1 MEYYRLYDLRNQYPS
16 ISNYG
21 TAIPGT
27 INLKGLYPETNTLAI
42 TVKNLE
48 GIKFVKDT
56 RFRFILK
63 IKEKQT
69 DTTGVLYTSE
79 RYYKNLESSLKESN
93 PYFINSS
100 LNDVYIVEIFTESLN
115 ALFTTFLNPEN
126 KAGVSVNRNNF
137 INKNKSID
145 YDLLVKYIDWVV
157 AQSTLSD
164 IDSNGV
170 IPPEKLIDF
179 VTFEIDHEKAYF
191 YPDDIQR
198 PTDSNTSG
206 GSTGTGGGADAANRN
221 LEAIK
226 ALEEE
231 LEKINS
237 DISTY
242 TGFIN
247 QDDYPNDGLSKSK
260 LLVKGKIEEI
270 EYVSSRYLL
279 NRRKQNEDIR
289 KQLTAYSD
297 TLKLKKD
304 SLQTQIELLK

>member
-16 ISNYG
+16 IGNYG
-21 TAIPGT
+21 TVLPGT

-42 TVKNLE
+42 NVKNLE
-48 GIKFVKDT
+48 GIKFVKET
-56 RFRFILK
+56 KFRFILK

-79 RYYKNLESSLKESN
+79 KYYKNLESSLKESN

-100 LNDVYIVEIFTESLN
+100 LDNVYIVEIFTESLN

-126 KAGVSVNRNNF
+126 KAGVSINRNNF

-157 AQSTLSD
+157 SQNTLSD

-206 GSTGTGGGADAANRN
+206 GTGTSGGQGATNQN

-226 ALEEE
+226 KLEEE
-231 LEKINS
+231 LEKINA

-270 EYVSSRYLL
+270 EYVSSKYLL

-297 TLKLKKD
+297 ILKLKKD
-304 SLQTQIELLK
+304 SVQTQIELLK

>member
-21 TAIPGT
+21 TTLPGT
-27 INLKGLYPETNTLAI
+27 INLKGVYPETNTLAI

-56 RFRFILK
+56 KFRFILI

-69 DTTGVLYTSE
+69 DTTGLVYTSE
-79 RYYKNLESSLKESN
+79 RYYKNLESALKESN

-100 LNDVYIVEIFTESLN
+100 LNDVYIVNIFTESLS

-137 INKNKSID
+137 INNNKSID

-157 AQSTLSD
+157 SQPTLSD

-170 IPPEKLIDF
+170 LLPEKLIDF

-206 GSTGTGGGADAANRN
+206 GTGTSGGPGATNQN

-226 ALEEE
+226 TLEEE

-247 QDDYPNDGLSKSK
+247 QGDYPNDGLSKSK
-260 LLVKGKIEEI
+260 LLVKGKLEEI
-270 EYVSSRYLL
+270 EYVSSKYLL
-279 NRRKQNEDIR
+279 NRKKQNEDIR
-289 KQLTAYSD
+289 KQLSAYSD
-297 TLKLKKD
+297 ILKSKKD
-304 SLQTQIELLK
+304 SIQTQIELLK

>member
-16 ISNYG
+16 IGNYG
-21 TAIPGT
+21 TTLPGT

-42 TVKNLE
+42 SVRNLE

-56 RFRFILK
+56 KFRFILK
-63 IKEKQT
+63 IKEKQA

-79 RYYKNLESSLKESN
+79 RYYKNLEASLKESN

-100 LNDVYIVEIFTESLN
+100 LNDVYVVEIFTESLN
-115 ALFTTFLNPEN
+115 ALFTSFLNPEN

-137 INKNKSID
+137 INNNKSIN
-145 YDLLVKYIDWVV
+145 YDLLVTYIDWVV
-157 AQSTLSD
+157 SQATLSD

-179 VTFEIDHEKAYF
+179 ATFEIDHEKAYF
-191 YPDDIQR
+191 YPDEIQR

-206 GSTGTGGGADAANRN
+206 GTGAPGATNQN
-221 LEAIK
+221 LEAIRK
-226 ALEEE
+226 LEEE
-231 LEKINS
+231 LQKINS

-247 QDDYPNDGLSKSK
+247 QNDYPNDGLSKSK

-270 EYVSSRYLL
+270 EYVSERYLL
-279 NRRKQNEDIR
+279 NRTKQNNDIR

-297 TLKLKKD
+297 ILKLKKD

>member
-21 TAIPGT
+21 TTIPGT
-27 INLKGLYPETNTLAI
+27 INLRGLYPETNTLAI
-42 TVKNLE
+42 TIKNLE

-79 RYYKNLESSLKESN
+79 RYYNNLESSLKESN

-115 ALFTTFLNPEN
+115 SLFTTFLNPEN
-126 KAGVSVNRNNF
+126 RAGVSINRNNF

-157 AQSTLSD
+157 SQATLSD

-206 GSTGTGGGADAANRN
+206 GSTGTGDGADATNRN

-260 LLVKGKIEEI
+260 LLVKGKLEEI
-270 EYVSSRYLL
+270 EYVSSKYLL
-279 NRRKQNEDIR
+279 NRKKQNEDIR

-297 TLKLKKD
+297 ILKLKKD

>member
-21 TAIPGT
+21 TTIPGT
-27 INLKGLYPETNTLAI
+27 VNLKGSYPETNTLAI
-42 TVKNLE
+42 NIRSLD
-48 GIKFVKDT
+48 GIKFVNNTK
-56 RFRFILK
+56 FRFILK

-79 RYYKNLESSLKESN
+79 RYYKNLEASLKESN

-100 LNDVYIVEIFTESLN
+100 LNDVYVVEIFTESLN
-115 ALFTTFLNPEN
+115 ALFTSFLNPEN

-137 INKNKSID
+137 INNNKSIN
-145 YDLLVKYIDWVV
+145 YDLLVTYIDWVV
-157 AQSTLSD
+157 SQATLSD

-179 VTFEIDHEKAYF
+179 ATFEIDHEKAYF
-191 YPDDIQR
+191 YPDEIQR

-206 GSTGTGGGADAANRN
+206 GTGAPGATNQN
-221 LEAIK
+221 LEAIRK
-226 ALEEE
+226 LEEE
-231 LEKINS
+231 LQKINS

-247 QDDYPNDGLSKSK
+247 QNDYPNDGLSKSK

-270 EYVSSRYLL
+270 EYVSERYLL
-279 NRRKQNEDIR
+279 NRTKQNNDIR

-297 TLKLKKD
+297 ILKLKKD

>member
-21 TAIPGT
+21 TTLPGT
-27 INLKGLYPETNTLAI
+27 INLKGVYPETNTLAI

-56 RFRFILK
+56 KFRFILI

-69 DTTGVLYTSE
+69 DTTGLVYTSE
-79 RYYKNLESSLKESN
+79 RYYKNLESALKESN

-100 LNDVYIVEIFTESLN
+100 LNDVYIVNIFTESLS

-137 INKNKSID
+137 INNNKSID

-157 AQSTLSD
+157 SQPTLSD

-170 IPPEKLIDF
+170 LLPEKLIDF

-206 GSTGTGGGADAANRN
+206 GTGTSGGPGATNQN

-226 ALEEE
+226 TLEEE

-247 QDDYPNDGLSKSK
+247 QGDYPNDGLSKSK
-260 LLVKGKIEEI
+260 LLVKGKLEEI
-270 EYVSSRYLL
+270 EYVSSKYLL
-279 NRRKQNEDIR
+279 NRKKQNEDIR
-289 KQLTAYSD
+289 KQLSAYSD
-297 TLKLKKD
+297 ILKSKKD

>member
-21 TAIPGT
+21 TTIPGT
-27 INLKGLYPETNTLAI
+27 INLKGVYPETNTLAI

-56 RFRFILK
+56 KLRFILI

-69 DTTGVLYTSE
+69 DTTGLVYTSE
-79 RYYKNLESSLKESN
+79 RYYKNLESALKESN

-100 LNDVYIVEIFTESLN
+100 LNNVYIVNVFTESLS

-137 INKNKSID
+137 INNNKSID

-157 AQSTLSD
+157 SQPTLSD

-170 IPPEKLIDF
+170 ILPEKLIDF

-206 GSTGTGGGADAANRN
+206 GTGTSGGPGATNQN

-226 ALEEE
+226 TLEEE

-247 QDDYPNDGLSKSK
+247 KGDYHNDGLSKSK
-260 LLVKGKIEEI
+260 LLVKGKLEEI
-270 EYVSSRYLL
+270 EYVSSKYLL
-279 NRRKQNEDIR
+279 NRKKQNEDIR
-289 KQLTAYSD
+289 KQLSAYSD
-297 TLKLKKD
+297 ILKSKKD
-304 SLQTQIELLK
+304 SVQTQIELLK

>member
-21 TAIPGT
+21 TTIPGT
-27 INLKGLYPETNTLAI
+27 INLKGSYPETNTLAI
-42 TVKNLE
+42 NVRNLE

-56 RFRFILK
+56 KFRFILK
-63 IKEKQT
+63 IKEKQA
-69 DTTGVLYTSE
+69 DTAGVLYTSE

-100 LNDVYIVEIFTESLN
+100 LNDVYIVEIFTQSLN
-115 ALFTTFLNPEN
+115 ALFTTFLTPEN

-137 INKNKSID
+137 INNNKSID

-157 AQSTLSD
+157 SQPTLSD

-170 IPPEKLIDF
+170 ILPEKLIDF
-179 VTFEIDHEKAYF
+179 VTFEIDQEKAFF
-191 YPDDIQR
+191 YPDEIQR

-206 GSTGTGGGADAANRN
+206 GTGTSGGQGATNQN

-260 LLVKGKIEEI
+260 LLVKGKLEEI
-270 EYVSSRYLL
+270 EYVSSKYLL
-279 NRRKQNEDIR
+279 NRKKQNEDIR

-297 TLKLKKD
+297 ILKLKKD

>member
-21 TAIPGT
+21 TTIPGT
-27 INLKGLYPETNTLAI
+27 INLRGLYPETNTLAI
-42 TVKNLE
+42 TLKNLE

-79 RYYKNLESSLKESN
+79 RYYNNLESSLKESN

-100 LNDVYIVEIFTESLN
+100 LNDVYILEIFTESLN

-157 AQSTLSD
+157 SQPTLTD

-170 IPPEKLIDF
+170 ILPEKLIDF
-179 VTFEIDHEKAYF
+179 ATFEIDHEKAYF

-198 PTDSNTSG
+198 ATDSNTSG
-206 GSTGTGGGADAANRN
+206 GTGTSGGPGATNQN

-226 ALEEE
+226 VLEEE
-231 LEKINS
+231 LQKIDS

-260 LLVKGKIEEI
+260 LLVKGKLEEI
-270 EYVSSRYLL
+270 EYVSSKYLL
-279 NRRKQNEDIR
+279 NRKKQNEDIR
-289 KQLTAYSD
+289 KQLSAYSD
-297 TLKLKKD
+297 ILKLKKD
-304 SLQTQIELLK
+304 SIQTQIELLK

>member
-16 ISNYG
+16 ISNYS
-21 TAIPGT
+21 TTIPGT
-27 INLKGLYPETNTLAI
+27 INLRGLYPETNTLAI
-42 TVKNLE
+42 TIKNLE

-79 RYYKNLESSLKESN
+79 RYYNNLESSLKESN

-126 KAGVSVNRNNF
+126 RAGVSINRNNF

-157 AQSTLSD
+157 SQATLSD

-206 GSTGTGGGADAANRN
+206 GSTGTGDGADATNRN

-260 LLVKGKIEEI
+260 LLVKGKLEEI
-270 EYVSSRYLL
+270 EYVSSKYLL
-279 NRRKQNEDIR
+279 NRKKQNEDIR

-297 TLKLKKD
+297 ILKLKKD

>member
-16 ISNYG
+16 IGNYG
-21 TAIPGT
+21 TTLPGT
-27 INLKGLYPETNTLAI
+27 INLKGLYPETNTLEI

-56 RFRFILK
+56 KFRFILK

-79 RYYKNLESSLKESN
+79 KYYKNLESSLKESN

-100 LNDVYIVEIFTESLN
+100 LDNVYIVEIFTESLN

-126 KAGVSVNRNNF
+126 KAGVSINRNNF

-157 AQSTLSD
+157 SQNTLSD

-191 YPDDIQR
+191 YPDEIQR

-206 GSTGTGGGADAANRN
+206 GTGTSGGPGATNQN
-221 LEAIK
+221 LDAIK
-226 ALEEE
+226 KLEEE

-237 DISTY
+237 DISIY
-242 TGFIN
+242 NGFIN

-270 EYVSSRYLL
+270 EYVSSKYLL

-297 TLKLKKD
+297 ILKLKKD

>member
-16 ISNYG
+16 ISNYVTTPIG
-21 TAIPGT
+21 KV
-27 INLKGLYPETNTLAI
+27 NLIGSYPETNILPI
-42 TVKNLE
+42 DVKSLE

-56 RFRFILK
+56 KFRFVLK

-69 DTTGVLYTSE
+69 DTNGVLYTSE
-79 RYYKNLESSLKESN
+79 KYFKNLEASLKESN
-93 PYFINSS
+93 PYFINAS
-100 LNDVYIVEIFTESLN
+100 LNEVYVVEIFTESLN
-115 ALFTTFLNPEN
+115 ALFTTFLNSEN

-157 AQSTLSD
+157 SQATLSD

-170 IPPEKLIDF
+170 IVSEKLIDF
-179 VTFEIDHEKAYF
+179 VTFEIDQEKAYF
-191 YPDDIQR
+191 YPDEIPR

-206 GSTGTGGGADAANRN
+206 GTGTSDGTGATNQN
-221 LEAIK
+221 LEAIQK
-226 ALEEE
+226 LEEE
-231 LEKINS
+231 LQKINS

-247 QDDYPNDGLSKSK
+247 QDDYPNDGVFKSK
-260 LLVKGKIEEI
+260 FLVKGKIEEI
-270 EYVSSRYLL
+270 EYVSGRYFL
-279 NRRKQNEDIR
+279 NRKKQNEDIR

-297 TLKLKKD
+297 TLKLKKE

>member
-21 TAIPGT
+21 TTLPGT
-27 INLKGLYPETNTLAI
+27 INLKGVYPETNTLAI

-56 RFRFILK
+56 KFRFILI

-69 DTTGVLYTSE
+69 DTTGLVYTSE
-79 RYYKNLESSLKESN
+79 RYYKNLESALKESN

-100 LNDVYIVEIFTESLN
+100 LNDVYIVNIFTESLS

-137 INKNKSID
+137 INNNKSID

-157 AQSTLSD
+157 SQPTLSD

-170 IPPEKLIDF
+170 LLPEKLIDF

-206 GSTGTGGGADAANRN
+206 GTGTSGGPGATNQN

-226 ALEEE
+226 TLEEE

-247 QDDYPNDGLSKSK
+247 QGDYPNDGLSKSK
-260 LLVKGKIEEI
+260 LLVKGKLEEI
-270 EYVSSRYLL
+270 EYVSSKYLL
-279 NRRKQNEDIR
+279 NRKKQNEDIR
-289 KQLTAYSD
+289 KQLSAYSD
-297 TLKLKKD
+297 ILKSKKD
-304 SLQTQIELLK
+304 SVQTQIELLK

>member
-21 TAIPGT
+21 TTIPGT
-27 INLKGLYPETNTLAI
+27 VNLKGSYPETNTLAI
-42 TVKNLE
+42 NIRSLE
-48 GIKFVKDT
+48 GIKFVNNTK
-56 RFRFILK
+56 FRFILK

-79 RYYKNLESSLKESN
+79 RYYKNLEASLKESN

-100 LNDVYIVEIFTESLN
+100 LNDVYVVEIFTESLN
-115 ALFTTFLNPEN
+115 ALFTSFLNPEN

-137 INKNKSID
+137 INNNKSIN
-145 YDLLVKYIDWVV
+145 YDLLVTYIDWVV
-157 AQSTLSD
+157 SQATLSD

-179 VTFEIDHEKAYF
+179 ATFEIDHEKAYF
-191 YPDDIQR
+191 YPDEIQR

-206 GSTGTGGGADAANRN
+206 GTGAPGATNQN
-221 LEAIK
+221 LEAIRK
-226 ALEEE
+226 LEEE
-231 LEKINS
+231 LQKINS

-247 QDDYPNDGLSKSK
+247 QNDYPNDGLSKSK

-270 EYVSSRYLL
+270 EYVSERYLL
-279 NRRKQNEDIR
+279 NRTKQNNDIR
-289 KQLTAYSD
+289 RQLTAYSD
-297 TLKLKKD
+297 ILKLKKD

>member
-21 TAIPGT
+21 TTIPGT

-42 TVKNLE
+42 NVKNLE

-56 RFRFILK
+56 KFRFILK

-100 LNDVYIVEIFTESLN
+100 VNDVYIVEIFTESLIS
-115 ALFTTFLNPEN
+115 LFTTFLNPEN
-126 KAGVSVNRNNF
+126 RAGVSINRNNF
-137 INKNKSID
+137 INSNKSID

-157 AQSTLSD
+157 SQVTLSD

-170 IPPEKLIDF
+170 IPSEKLINF
-179 VTFEIDHEKAYF
+179 ARFEIDQEKAYF
-191 YPDDIQR
+191 YPNEIPR
-198 PTDSNTSG
+198 ANDSNTSPVDPV
-206 GSTGTGGGADAANRN
+206 TGNTQKTINPNA
-221 LEAIK
+221 
-226 ALEEE
+226 
-231 LEKINS
+231 EKIQSIEEQIQNINI

-242 TGFIN
+242 EDYIN
-247 QDDYPNDGLSKSK
+247 RDDYDNDGLSKSK
-260 LLVKGKIEEI
+260 VLVKGKLGEL
-270 EYVSSRYLL
+270 EYVSGKYFL
-279 NRRKQNEDIR
+279 NRKKQNEDIR
-289 KQLTAYSD
+289 KQLTAYSNNLKSKKD
-297 TLKLKKD
+297 TLEKELNELK
-304 SLQTQIELLK
+304 

>member
-21 TAIPGT
+21 TTIPGT
-27 INLKGLYPETNTLAI
+27 VNLKGSYPETNTLAI
-42 TVKNLE
+42 NVRSLD
-48 GIKFVKDT
+48 GIKFVNNTK
-56 RFRFILK
+56 FRFILK

-79 RYYKNLESSLKESN
+79 RYYKNLEASLKESN

-100 LNDVYIVEIFTESLN
+100 LNDVYVVEIFTESLN
-115 ALFTTFLNPEN
+115 ALFTSFLNPEN

-137 INKNKSID
+137 INNNKSIN
-145 YDLLVKYIDWVV
+145 YDLLVTYIDWVV
-157 AQSTLSD
+157 SQATLSD

-170 IPPEKLIDF
+170 IPSEKLIDF
-179 VTFEIDHEKAYF
+179 ATFEIDHEKAYF
-191 YPDDIQR
+191 YPDEIQR

-206 GSTGTGGGADAANRN
+206 GTGAPGATNQN
-221 LEAIK
+221 LEAIRK
-226 ALEEE
+226 LEEE
-231 LEKINS
+231 LQKINS

-247 QDDYPNDGLSKSK
+247 QNDYPNDGLSKSK

-270 EYVSSRYLL
+270 EYVSERYLL
-279 NRRKQNEDIR
+279 NRTKQNNDIR

-297 TLKLKKD
+297 ILKLKKD

>member
-21 TAIPGT
+21 TTIPGT
-27 INLKGLYPETNTLAI
+27 VNLKGSYPETNTLAI
-42 TVKNLE
+42 NVRSLD
-48 GIKFVKDT
+48 GIKFVNNTK
-56 RFRFILK
+56 FRFILK

-79 RYYKNLESSLKESN
+79 RYYKNLEASLKESN

-100 LNDVYIVEIFTESLN
+100 LNDVYVVEIFTESLN
-115 ALFTTFLNPEN
+115 ALFTSFLNPEN

-137 INKNKSID
+137 INNNKSIN
-145 YDLLVKYIDWVV
+145 YDLLVTYIDWVV
-157 AQSTLSD
+157 SQATLSD

-179 VTFEIDHEKAYF
+179 ATFEIDHEKAYF
-191 YPDDIQR
+191 YPDEIQR

-206 GSTGTGGGADAANRN
+206 GTGAPGATNQN
-221 LEAIK
+221 LEAIRK
-226 ALEEE
+226 LEEE
-231 LEKINS
+231 LQKINS

-247 QDDYPNDGLSKSK
+247 QNDYPNDGLSKSK

-270 EYVSSRYLL
+270 EYVSERYLL
-279 NRRKQNEDIR
+279 NRTKQNNDIR

-297 TLKLKKD
+297 ILKLKKD

>member
-21 TAIPGT
+21 TTIPGT
-27 INLKGLYPETNTLAI
+27 INLRGLYPETNTLAI
-42 TVKNLE
+42 TIKNLE

-56 RFRFILK
+56 KFRFILK
-63 IKEKQT
+63 IKEKQS

-79 RYYKNLESSLKESN
+79 RYYNNLESSLKESN

-126 KAGVSVNRNNF
+126 RAGVSVNRNNF

-157 AQSTLSD
+157 AQPTLSD

-170 IPPEKLIDF
+170 ILPEKLIDF

-206 GSTGTGGGADAANRN
+206 GSSGTGGGEDAANRN

-237 DISTY
+237 DISNY

-270 EYVSSRYLL
+270 EYVSSKYLL
-279 NRRKQNEDIR
+279 NRKKQNEDIR

-297 TLKLKKD
+297 ILKLKKD

>member
-21 TAIPGT
+21 TTLPGT
-27 INLKGLYPETNTLAI
+27 INLKGVYPETNTLAI

-56 RFRFILK
+56 KFRFILI

-69 DTTGVLYTSE
+69 DTTGLVYTSE
-79 RYYKNLESSLKESN
+79 RYYKNLESALKESN

-100 LNDVYIVEIFTESLN
+100 LNDVYIVNIFTESLS

-137 INKNKSID
+137 INNNKSID

-157 AQSTLSD
+157 SQPTLSD

-170 IPPEKLIDF
+170 ILPEKLIDF

-206 GSTGTGGGADAANRN
+206 GTGTSGGPGATNQN

-226 ALEEE
+226 TLEEE

-247 QDDYPNDGLSKSK
+247 QGDYPNDGLSKSK
-260 LLVKGKIEEI
+260 LLVKGKLEEI
-270 EYVSSRYLL
+270 EYVSSKYLL
-279 NRRKQNEDIR
+279 NRKKQNEDIR
-289 KQLTAYSD
+289 KQLSAYSD
-297 TLKLKKD
+297 ILKSKKD
-304 SLQTQIELLK
+304 SVQTQIELLK